1 MEPESSQDLSTEEI
15 IESTS
20 HLDVIETVI
29 SSLQEDQSAMVS
41 RSEEGTTLWKF
52 KYGSVEVFV
61 QLTGESDD
69 DMLAVWSPVL
79 DLPAKNELELLRKL
93 LELNWTSTF
102 ESHFAVMDNKV
113 VVAAQRTVAE
123 LSPGEVSRNI
133 TMVASVADSYDEIL
147 QAEFGA

>member
-1 MEPESSQDLSTEEI
+1 MEPESSQALTEEI
-15 IESTS
+15 IEATS
-20 HLDVIETVI
+20 HLDVVETVI

-41 RSEEGTTLWKF
+41 RSDQGNLWKF

-61 QLTGESDD
+61 QLTGETDD
-69 DMLAVWSPVL
+69 DMLVVWSPVL
-79 DLPAKNELELLRKL
+79 SLPAKNELDLMRKL

-102 ESHFAVMDNKV
+102 ESHFAIMDGKV

>member
-1 MEPESSQDLSTEEI
+1 MEPESSPALTEEI
-15 IESTS
+15 IEATS
-20 HLDVIETVI
+20 HLDVVETVI

-41 RSEEGTTLWKF
+41 RSDQGNLWKF

-61 QLTGESDD
+61 QLTGETDD

-79 DLPAKNELELLRKL
+79 SLPAKNELELMRKL
-93 LELNWTSTF
+93 LQLNWTSTF
-102 ESHFAVMDNKV
+102 ESHFAIMDEQV
-113 VVAAQRTVAE
+113 VVVAQRTVAE

-133 TMVASVADSYDEIL
+133 TMVASIADSYDEIL

>member
-1 MEPESSQDLSTEEI
+1 MEPESSQALTEEI
-15 IESTS
+15 IEATS
-20 HLDVIETVI
+20 HLDVVETVI

-41 RSEEGTTLWKF
+41 RSDQGDLWKF

-61 QLTGESDD
+61 QLTGETDD

-79 DLPAKNELELLRKL
+79 SLPAKNEPGLMRKL

-102 ESHFAVMDNKV
+102 ESHFAIMDNSV

-133 TMVASVADSYDEIL
+133 TMVASIADSYDEIL